1 MAVRNIAIT
10 DTLEKFR
17 QEFNALAANDFG
29 DKANLSAAISS
40 TNLVDAMNE
49 TISIATSTA
58 GWTMEDSSSSQQIVG
73 GGQVARF
80 LGTSNQINAVVSSPD
95 TLTMSL
101 NSVVE
106 VTTSVKAGTLT
117 IAAGTVSD
125 TSGSISFDNENLTTT
140 GNIQAADLTGS
151 GTLTGNTLKGNTIQ
165 SRSGGVI
172 TFPATESIRVDGNLY
187 FGPNATNL
195 FFEGSTGNTN
205 ETQLTVTD
213 PTADRII
220 TLPDNTGTVITT
232 GSTDAIVEDMMA
244 NDAIGS
250 AELKNVQTLII
261 YDSSGTAVKT
271 LYCAGS

>member
-125 TSGSISFDNENLTTT
+125 TSGSISFADENLTTT

-172 TFPATESIRVDGNLY
+172 TFPSTESLRVDGTLY
-187 FGPNATNL
+187 FGPGANNIS
-195 FFEGSTGNTN
+195 FEGAIGNAN
-205 ETQLTVTD
+205 ETTLTVAD
-213 PTADRII
+213 PSADQTI

-232 GSTDAIVEDMMA
+232 GSTDAVTEAMMA

>member
-125 TSGSISFDNENLTTT
+125 TSGSISFDDENLTTT

-151 GTLTGNTLKGNTIQ
+151 GSLTGNTLKGNTIQ

-172 TFPATESIRVDGNLY
+172 TFPSTESIRVDGNLY

-205 ETQLTVTD
+205 ETQLTVAD
-213 PTADRII
+213 PTADRTI